1 MKKIAVVFII
11 SFILA
16 LGLFLGVQYYLNI
29 RAQKGALQ
37 VTSSPQSKVYL
48 NGSYL
53 GQTPLCKCQA
63 TDMVTPGDYTI
74 SLVPL
79 DSSLQEFQEKV
90 TISEGVLTVVDRKF
104 GLNGQSEGSII
115 SLSPLADNSAAQ
127 LEVVSF
133 PQGANVLLDD
143 QNIGTTPVFY
153 HNPTES
159 DHDLKISKEG
169 YNEKEIRIRTPLGYK
184 LTVAAYLST
193 STTSLDAAP
202 TTAATPTPSTEAS
215 TSPIPTPTVTNSVV
229 ILNTPTGY
237 LWVREGPS
245 VSAGQITQ
253 VKPGAKYP
261 LISEENNWYEI
272 TLSDGT
278 TGWVSGQYA
287 KKQ

>member
-16 LGLFLGVQYYLNI
+16 LALFLGFQYYLTI

-79 DSSLQEFQEKV
+79 DATLQEFQEKV
-90 TISEGVLTVVDRKF
+90 TISQGVLTVVDRKF
-104 GLNGQSEGSII
+104 GKNGQSEGSII
-115 SLSPLADNSAAQ
+115 SLTPLDDKTTAQ

-133 PQGANVLLDD
+133 PQGATVMLDD

-159 DHDLKISKEG
+159 DHDLKISKDG
-169 YNEKEIRIRTPLGYK
+169 YNDKEIRIRTPMGYK

-193 STTSLDAAP
+193 NTTGLQTP
-202 TTAATPTPSTEAS
+202 TPTIAPTPSTTVS
-215 TSPIPTPTVTNSVV
+215 TSPVPTPTGTNGVV

-245 VSAGQITQ
+245 LSAKQITQ
-253 VKPGAKYP
+253 VKPGDKYS
-261 LISEENNWYEI
+261 LISQENGWYEI
-272 TLSDGT
+272 TLTDGS
-278 TGWVSGQYA
+278 TGWISAQYA

>member
-1 MKKIAVVFII
+1 MKKIVFVFII

-16 LGLFLGVQYYLNI
+16 IGLFLGIQYYLTL

-37 VTSSPQSKVYL
+37 VTASPQSKVYL

-63 TDMVTPGDYTI
+63 TDMIMPGDYTI

-104 GLNGQSEGSII
+104 GQNGQSEGSII
-115 SLSPLADNSAAQ
+115 SLTPLDSKTTAQ
-127 LEVVSF
+127 LEVISF
-133 PQGANVLLDD
+133 PQDAHVSLDD
-143 QNIGTTPVFY
+143 QDIGMTPLFY
-153 HNPTES
+153 RNPTES

-169 YNEKEIRIRTPLGYK
+169 YADKDIKIRTPLGYK
-184 LTVAAYLST
+184 LIVDAYLST
-193 STTSLDAAP
+193 DTTIP
-202 TTAATPTPSTEAS
+202 PTPTPVPSPVVSQAP
-215 TSPIPTPTVTNSVV
+215 TSAPTGAKAVV
-229 ILNTPTGY
+229 ILNTTTGY

-245 VSAGQITQ
+245 ISANQITQ
-253 VKPGAKYP
+253 IKPGQTYV
-261 LISEENNWYEI
+261 LISEVSGWDEI
-272 TLSDGT
+272 TLPNGT
-278 TGWVSGQYA
+278 TGWISAQYA